1 MECDSESMD
10 YPVNIKA
17 LIYEQLLHFSHL
29 HEQRMELEL
38 KEIQEMVQLRQLK
51 SIPGNLSTI
60 HVLDCIGHYE
70 PINHSAIAEKLKLSK
85 ASITKISKKL
95 LELDLIRRTQL
106 NDNRKEVY
114 FRLTLHGKQMY
125 DLHRDLHEEE
135 EQRFMRF
142 LDDYAESEL
151 QTIFK
156 FFQGMSRYVD
166 ER

>member
-1 MECDSESMD
+1 MER
-10 YPVNIKA
+10 IKT

-38 KEIQEMVQLRQLK
+38 KEIKKMAQLQQLK
-51 SIPGNLSTI
+51 DVPGNLSTI
-60 HVLDCIGHYE
+60 HVLDCIGDHE
-70 PINHSAIAEKLKLSK
+70 PVNHSAIAEKLKLSK

-95 LELDLIRRTQL
+95 LELDLIHRTQL

-114 FRLTLHGKQMY
+114 FRLTAEGRQLFEM
-125 DLHRDLHEEE
+125 HRAMHEAE

-142 LDDYAESEL
+142 LDHYSDHEL
-151 QTIFK
+151 HTILK
-156 FFQGMSRYVD
+156 FFQGMARYID

>member
-1 MECDSESMD
+1 MNYPDS
-10 YPVNIKA
+10 IKA

-38 KEIQEMVQLRQLK
+38 KEIKEMVQLHQLK
-51 SIPGNLSTI
+51 SVPGNLSTI
-60 HVLDCIGHYE
+60 HVLDCIGHHE

-95 LELDLIRRTQL
+95 LDLDLIRRTQL

-114 FRLTLHGKQMY
+114 FRLTPYGKQLFE
-125 DLHRDLHEEE
+125 LHRDMHEAE

-142 LDDYAESEL
+142 LDNYSESEL

-156 FFQGMSRYVD
+156 FFQGMARYVG

>member
-1 MECDSESMD
+1 MD
-10 YPVNIKA
+10 YPDRIKPI
-17 LIYEQLLHFSHL
+17 IYEQLLHFSHL

-38 KEIQEMVQLRQLK
+38 KEIKEMIQLHQLK
-51 SIPGNLSTI
+51 SVPGNLSTI
-60 HVLDCIGHYE
+60 HVLDCIGQHE

-95 LELDLIRRTQL
+95 LSLDLIHRTQL

-114 FRLTLHGKQMY
+114 FRLTTQGKQLFQ
-125 DLHRDLHEEE
+125 LHRTMHEAE

-142 LDDYAESEL
+142 LDDYSESEL
-151 QTIFK
+151 QTILK
-156 FFQGMSRYVD
+156 FFQGMARYIS

>member
-1 MECDSESMD
+1 MD
-10 YPVNIKA
+10 YPDRIKT

-38 KEIQEMVQLRQLK
+38 KEIKKMVQLQQLK
-51 SIPGNLSTI
+51 DVPGNLSTI
-60 HVLDCIGHYE
+60 HVLDCIGDHE

-95 LELDLIRRTQL
+95 LELELIHRTQL

-114 FRLTLHGKQMY
+114 FRLTPQGKQLFEM
-125 DLHRDLHEEE
+125 HRSMHEAE

-142 LDDYAESEL
+142 LDHDSDDEL
-151 QTIFK
+151 QTILK
-156 FFQGMSRYVD
+156 FFQGMARYID

>member
-1 MECDSESMD
+1 MD
-10 YPVNIKA
+10 YPDSIKA

-38 KEIQEMVQLRQLK
+38 KEIKEMVQLRQLK
-51 SIPGNLSTI
+51 DVPGSLSTI

-114 FRLTLHGKQMY
+114 FRLTLHGKQLY
-125 DLHRDLHEEE
+125 DLHRDMHEAEE
-135 EQRFMRF
+135 RRFMRF
-142 LDDYAESEL
+142 LEDYSEIEL

-156 FFQGMSRYVD
+156 FFQGMARYID